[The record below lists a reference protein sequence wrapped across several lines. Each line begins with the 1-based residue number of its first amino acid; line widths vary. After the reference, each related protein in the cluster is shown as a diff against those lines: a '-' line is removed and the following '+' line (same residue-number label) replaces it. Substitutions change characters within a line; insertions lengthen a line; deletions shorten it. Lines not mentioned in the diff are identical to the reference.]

1 MNKNLDHSGVLY
13 SNTPT
18 VGKGGAVKPA
28 LTRVCALDVAFE
40 TPSARTV
47 IASARD
53 AESQETVFISR
64 WFDGFP
70 VPATLVV
77 EGVSYLVK
85 RRDPVGRREWWRI
98 YGKAIT

>member
-1 MNKNLDHSGVLY
+1 MRTQLDHQGTLY
-13 SNTPT
+13 SNAPT

-28 LTRVCALDVAFE
+28 LTRVCDLAIGFE

-47 IASARD
+47 IAGARE
-53 AESQETVFISR
+53 AESQETVFVSR
-64 WFDGFP
+64 WFDNFP
-70 VPATLVV
+70 VPSVLVV
-77 EGVSYLVK
+77 EGISYRVT